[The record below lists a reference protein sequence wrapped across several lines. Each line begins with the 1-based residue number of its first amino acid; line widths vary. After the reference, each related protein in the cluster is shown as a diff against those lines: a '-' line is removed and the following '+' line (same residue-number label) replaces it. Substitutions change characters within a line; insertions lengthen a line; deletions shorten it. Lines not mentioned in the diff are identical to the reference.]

1 MARPRA
7 VDHDDKRR
15 TILKAAARLFAD
27 GGYDRSSM
35 AEVAKACG
43 VSKALV
49 YHYYVSKDVLLYDII
64 RLHLDELVAAVEDAN
79 GHDEVPRERLV
90 RLASALLDAYRDAD
104 AEHKIQINELK
115 KLPPEQQ
122 DELRDLERRLVGIF
136 AAAIAAA
143 VPSLAGGGLLKPVTM
158 SLFGML
164 NWHYLWFRPGGPV
177 SREDYARLAVTLA
190 VDGAGGLQT

>member
-15 TILKAAARLFAD
+15 AILKAAARLFAD

-64 RLHLDELVAAVEDAN
+64 RLHLDELVAAVEGAN
-79 GHDEVPRERLV
+79 GHDEAPRERLV

-122 DELRDLERRLVGIF
+122 DELRDLERRLVGYF

-143 VPSLAGGGLLKPVTM
+143 VPALEGGALLKPVTM

-190 VDGAGGLQT
+190 VDGAGGLRP

>member
-7 VDHDDKRR
+7 VDHDDKRDALLR
-15 TILKAAARLFAD
+15 AAARLFAD

-64 RLHLDELVAAVEDAN
+64 RQHLEALIAACEEVNHRDA
-79 GHDEVPRERLV
+79 PARERLE
-90 RLASALLDAYRDAD
+90 RLAAALLDAYRDAD
-104 AEHKIQINELK
+104 AEHKIQINEMK
-115 KLPPEQQ
+115 RLPKERQ
-122 DELRDLERRLVGIF
+122 DELRGLERHLVAIF
-136 AAAIAAA
+136 AEAIAAA
-143 VPSLAGGGLLKPVTM
+143 VPALQGGPLLKPVTM

-177 SREDYARLAVTLA
+177 SREDYARLAVRLA
-190 VDGAGGLQT
+190 VEGSRGLG

>member
-15 TILKAAARLFAD
+15 ALLRAAARLFAD
-27 GGYDRSSM
+27 SGYDRSSM
-35 AEVAKACG
+35 SEVAKACG

-64 RLHLDELVAAVEDAN
+64 RQHLGELVEAVETAN
-79 GHDEVPRERLV
+79 GHDLSPRERLE
-90 RLASALLDAYRDAD
+90 RLSIALLDAYRDAD

-115 KLPPEQQ
+115 KLPKEQQ
-122 DELRDLERRLVGIF
+122 DEIRALERRLVGVF
-136 AAAIAAA
+136 ADAIAAA
-143 VPSLAGGGLLKPVTM
+143 VPPLAGTALLKPVTM

-177 SREDYARLAVTLA
+177 SREDYARLAVRLA
-190 VDGAGGLQT
+190 VEGSRGAAV

>member
-15 TILKAAARLFAD
+15 AILKAAARLFAD

-64 RLHLDELVAAVEDAN
+64 RLHLDELVAAVEGAN
-79 GHDEVPRERLV
+79 GHDEAPRERLV

-122 DELRDLERRLVGIF
+122 DELRDLERRLVGYF

-143 VPSLAGGGLLKPVTM
+143 VPALAGGALLKPVTM